1 MKRFKY
7 HLKENA
13 VNSHHFTFGR
23 ASPLH
28 NEHANLGFHVK
39 KQADDEGAGHTV
51 VLSGK
56 SGDIENPL
64 TPEQKLKHAKRA
76 MPGVNVV
83 VADKSAP
90 TFLHHIAKLHQDGV
104 NNLTV
109 HVGSDRVDEF
119 RNTLGKYNGTH
130 DKALFNF
137 DNINVVPYGAERTEG
152 DKKKK
157 KEEQPLPG
165 APKKESLDPAS
176 FSASRM
182 RAYAAL
188 ANQNTPEGINARK
201 MFHAMA
207 PKSMSPE
214 HKDEML
220 RDTQAGLAA
229 AAIPK
234 PRNKRA
240 VNESTTTADVAGII
254 DDDGGFDAMPDDV
267 NAGFADMVNNMADMS
282 AMKFD
287 QTYDPEARSS
297 SKIEKSIKSLINKGK
312 SSVRS
317 GPPAPF
323 RKKKKD

>member
-1 MKRFKY
+1 MKRFRY
-7 HLKENA
+7 HLKEEKR
-13 VNSHHFTFGR
+13 VPWHITFGR
-23 ASPLH
+23 GNPFHEMHSQ
-28 NEHANLGFHVK
+28 LGQHVK
-39 KQADDEGAGHTV
+39 NAADEEGAGHTV
-51 VLSGK
+51 VLSGTH
-56 SGDIENPL
+56 GDIKNPL
-64 TPEQKLKHAKRA
+64 TPEQKLKHAQRA

-90 TFLHHIAKLHQDGV
+90 TLLHQAANLHNNGV
-104 NNLTV
+104 TDLNV

-119 RNTLGKYNGTH
+119 QNLLNKYNGDH
-130 DKALFNF
+130 EKALYNF
-137 DNINVVPYGAERTEG
+137 KNINVLPFGNDRSDDDEGAAG
-152 DKKKK
+152 
-157 KEEQPLPG
+157 
-165 APKKESLDPAS
+165 
-176 FSASRM
+176 FSASKM
-182 RAYAAL
+182 RSLAAL
-188 ANQNTPEGINARK
+188 SNQNTPEGINARK

-207 PKSMSPE
+207 PQAMSTK

-234 PRNKRA
+234 PKKKKVVA
-240 VNESTTTADVAGII
+240 ESTTTADVAGII
-254 DDDGGFDAMPDDV
+254 DNDGGFDAMPDDV